1 MQLLDAANYVLRT
14 LGERPVSTLDL
25 NHPTLAVVI
34 PELELKRKTLLLR
47 GWWFNHRNVTVLPN
61 MAKEFVVPTGLAHTV
76 EYPYYV
82 LDGKVFDPERET
94 FTISKDKLKVL
105 TTFDVDFEK
114 MPEVAA
120 CVVQF
125 EAAISAYCHDIG
137 LESTVQLWQQESSR
151 AYALLEREHLRNM
164 KYNTRQSGAAARIL
178 TAMRG
183 I

>member
-1 MQLLDAANYVLRT
+1 
-14 LGERPVSTLDL
+14 
-25 NHPTLAVVI
+25 
-34 PELELKRKTLLLR
+34 
-47 GWWFNHRNVTVLPN
+47 
-61 MAKEFVVPTGLAHTV
+61 
-76 EYPYYV
+76 
-82 LDGKVFDPERET
+82 
-94 FTISKDKLKVL
+94 
-105 TTFDVDFEK
+105 

-137 LESTVQLWQQESSR
+137 LENTVQLWQQESSR